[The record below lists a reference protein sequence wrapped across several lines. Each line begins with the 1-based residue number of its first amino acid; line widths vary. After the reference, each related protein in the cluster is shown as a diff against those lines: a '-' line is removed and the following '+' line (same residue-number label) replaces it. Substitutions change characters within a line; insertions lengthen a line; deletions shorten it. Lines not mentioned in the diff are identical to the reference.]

1 MKQYNLPAFELSQAY
16 LFYWDKLEKA
26 NWFLENVLETASEPL
41 DGRLVQTILGSP
53 VSDGG
58 QWDMAANLVRK
69 YGLVPQQLYP
79 DSYNAKSSGAMDSL
93 ITSKLREHALIL
105 RKMVKSAD
113 PSVRASIGDTKDS
126 FIREIHSILTIML
139 GPPPCP
145 TDAFTWQYY
154 DANGKFHE
162 LHMTPIEFA
171 AGLSSRQGIRACQGI
186 DVRELCSLIND
197 PRNPYNRLLTI
208 DRLGN
213 VIGGRPITYINVDM
227 AVSLI

>member
-1 MKQYNLPAFELSQAY
+1 
-16 LFYWDKLEKA
+16 
-26 NWFLENVLETASEPL
+26 
-41 DGRLVQTILGSP
+41 
-53 VSDGG
+53 
-58 QWDMAANLVRK
+58 
-69 YGLVPQQLYP
+69 
-79 DSYNAKSSGAMDSL
+79 MDSL
-93 ITSKLREHALIL
+93 ITTKLREHALVL

-126 FIREIHSILTIML
+126 FMREIHSILTIML

-145 TDAFTWQYY
+145 TEAFTWQYY

-171 AGLSSRQGIRACQGI
+171 ASLSSRQGIRACQGI

-197 PRNPYNRLLTI
+197 PRNPYDRLLTI

-213 VIGGRPITYINVDM
+213 VVGGRPITYINVDM
-227 AVSLI
+227 AVSLVSPRFDSCILTFLFADYEIDSHCDAPQRLTRLLRLRRGQIFQ